1 MFIGITTDGK
11 MIMKS
16 HKGEYFIAGQYAKP
30 AFNDPGNDQF
40 MIQSKFEVENMGIVK
55 ILNTVSG
62 QRITIDRAKGFEYV

>member
-16 HKGEYFIAGQYAKP
+16 YKGEYFIAGEYAKP
-30 AFNDPGNDQF
+30 AFNNPGNDQF

-55 ILNTVSG
+55 ILNTVPG
-62 QRITIDRAKGFEYV
+62 QRITIDQAKGFEYV